1 LRVQR
6 RRKRTKTTFRILDAG
21 QYHAVQSFGRARGDG
36 YTSMFRATSWPLGE
50 LLRALKVSRR
60 LTGSRDEPGMFVLRR
75 DEAHRLVGCM
85 VR

>member
-1 LRVQR
+1 
-6 RRKRTKTTFRILDAG
+6 
-21 QYHAVQSFGRARGDG
+21 
-36 YTSMFRATSWPLGE
+36 MFRATSWPLGE

-85 VR
+85 VGQKQHGVESVVDAMRQR